1 MSSEI
6 QEYMPGRNGGTLR
19 RGGGRPKKANSKWS
33 QLLDHVRK
41 ELREKT
47 GIVEGGEELNN
58 EQLLAKVVVRAAMEG
73 NMNLLEFVV
82 KLADKDD
89 TYVRDRKDTLD
100 DREAK
105 ARELAELEA
114 KKAHVDTDPL
124 FSGWTEEE
132 LENEARRLL
141 GA

>member
-6 QEYMPGRNGGTLR
+6 QEFMPGRNGGKLR
-19 RGGGRPKKANSKWS
+19 RGGGRPKKAVSKWS
-33 QLLDHVRK
+33 QLMDHVRK
-41 ELREKT
+41 ELREGS
-47 GIVEGGEELNN
+47 GIVEGSEELNN
-58 EQLLAKVVVRAAMEG
+58 EQVLAKVVVRAALEG

-89 TYVRDRKDTLD
+89 TYVRDRKDTLE
-100 DREAK
+100 DRAAK

-114 KKAHVDTDPL
+114 KKAYVDTDPL
-124 FSGWTEEE
+124 FSGWSDEE
-132 LENEARRLL
+132 LEQEARRLL

>member
-6 QEYMPGRNGGTLR
+6 QEFMPGRNGGKLR

-33 QLLDHVRK
+33 QMLDAVRK

-47 GIVEGGEELNN
+47 GIVEDGEELTN
-58 EQLLAKVVVRAAMEG
+58 EQVLAKIIVRASLEG
-73 NMNLLEFVV
+73 NMELLQFVL

-89 TYVRDRKDTLD
+89 TYVRDRKDTLE
-100 DREAK
+100 DRAAK

-114 KKAHVDTDPL
+114 KKAYVDMDPL
-124 FSGWTEEE
+124 FNGWSDEE
-132 LENEARRLL
+132 LEQEARRLL

>member
-6 QEYMPGRNGGTLR
+6 QEFMPGRNGGKLR

-33 QLLDHVRK
+33 QLMDHVRK
-41 ELREKT
+41 ELREGS
-47 GIVEGGEELNN
+47 GIVEGSEELNN
-58 EQLLAKVVVRAAMEG
+58 EQVLAKVVVRAALEG

-89 TYVRDRKDTLD
+89 TYVRDRKDTLE
-100 DREAK
+100 DRAAK

-114 KKAHVDTDPL
+114 KKAYVDMDPL
-124 FSGWTEEE
+124 FSGWSDEE
-132 LENEARRLL
+132 LEQEARRLL